1 VGMLMRTERRRKEMN
16 LIEQCFEL
24 EDWEALRTQGPALNF
39 IRSTTKY
46 ILDDFNRP
54 SLLRQ
59 ILTVEKVNGKE

>member
-1 VGMLMRTERRRKEMN
+1 MN

-59 ILTVEKVNGKE
+59 ILTVEKVDERV